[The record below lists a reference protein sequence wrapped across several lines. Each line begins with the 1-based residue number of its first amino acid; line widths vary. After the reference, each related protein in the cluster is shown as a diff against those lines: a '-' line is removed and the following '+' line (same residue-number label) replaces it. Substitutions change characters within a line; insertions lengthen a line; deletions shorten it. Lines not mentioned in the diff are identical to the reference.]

1 MGLGRAGRAVLPN
14 RTPPPPGHYVGKHGT
29 GLTDVRGQRNAAVVA
44 ERHQDVLDPGAAVEG
59 LAGAAGGGAVDGH
72 GGDGREDLALVVAVV
87 VVVAVAVADAED
99 AAHPHHHDQRQRRRR
114 VRRPLVQDPG
124 PPQVRRVPQRHL
136 SRAIREREAP
146 VLFGVSRPPLRARQ
160 PMFLFLF
167 FFSY

>member
-1 MGLGRAGRAVLPN
+1 MEGGRPEQKTSPHLLGRRAPQL
-14 RTPPPPGHYVGKHGT
+14 GAE
-29 GLTDVRGQRNAAVVA
+29 LTDVRGQRNAAVVA

-87 VVVAVAVADAED
+87 VAVVAVADAED